1 MAIYLKVSNSL
12 NSLAAGLSDD
22 LKAAGNGVFQPHY
35 IITQTEGMNN
45 WLKLQLA
52 YKMGIAANCRFMKPN
67 DLLFHL
73 YLLLGGPFTQVLS
86 PQNLSWLLFKL
97 MGEPEFAEKYPEVA
111 AYFNEGEGESELKR
125 MGLAEKVADLFDQY
139 QVYRPEMIKEW
150 SQANPASLK
159 DDEWQAWLWAK
170 VKAVSGSALPDKTL
184 VGNYIL
190 ETLFYKGPHAGLA
203 SKMPA
208 VHLFGLSIITAYH
221 IKILHELSSYIDI
234 HFHIINPA
242 PVVYWFDDKSEK
254 QLARWRQK
262 GLEEQKSSDPRNVG
276 NALLTGWGR
285 VIQNTFGLFFQ
296 YDAFI
301 NAFEEIG
308 IEEPI
313 PDSLLHKVQH
323 DIFTAA
329 TDHRHLLSLEDIQDG
344 SLTINSCYT
353 IAREVEVLY
362 NYLVHLV
369 DQRQEYLSPRDIVVM
384 VSDIDAYAPYIK
396 AVFNNAPYKFRYTI
410 ADESYTDNDNLFNAL
425 YALLTI
431 NEDNFTAEAVMQ
443 LLDFSYIRNRF
454 GLNDPV
460 RLRSIVEAANIRFGI
475 EGKKSE
481 ETHFVSWRYGIQRIM
496 YGICM
501 SGEEE
506 YGYGD
511 DSFFPLDVQEGSD
524 AHETIRFCHFAE
536 VLMASIE
543 ERKKLRS
550 IADWVKYTEQVV
562 HNLVFEQQEEV
573 DEDYNALIKQLT
585 DYHSLND
592 YMQEPVAFEVFSH
605 SLLQALTGSTR
616 AGLFVNGGIT
626 FCSLIP
632 MRSIPFK
639 VVALMGLNFDKF
651 PRREIRSSFNLMEK
665 QWQRGDRNVKENDK
679 HLFLET
685 VLSAQQ
691 YLYISYVGRNAKD
704 NTPLPPSALVDELVD
719 YIISGVKDGAEK
731 VRDLLITQQP
741 LQGFSRKYSMGNDRL
756 YSYLNRYQDTGK
768 AVINQ
773 QKKIDPVT
781 FEEVTLDE
789 LVSFFKNPFK
799 AYYNKVLGIYYNDEQ
814 ILLSDTEL
822 FSLDNLQQWSIKN
835 QLLPVTEADKRTL
848 QKRLVK
854 KGQLPLNNMAFVA
867 IQQVEER
874 VHPVRTLYENA
885 TQGSPEQKVSFET
898 DIDGTLLKGTIS
910 NVYNDQLLQISWSRN
925 ETKYMVEAYVR
936 YLAGVA
942 SGTVKGMQ
950 YISGAKKEAIFN
962 ASGLSREAA
971 YSRLRELMK
980 IYKSGF
986 NKIVPFYPDFGT
998 APKDLPDLDS
1008 KAFDDLV
1015 EKKLNNY
1022 QFPCN
1027 DNYILQEYEKGFF
1040 SDEAVLA
1047 EYKQL
1052 CGQLIVP
1059 LAEIF
1064 PDYYA

>member
-942 SGTVKGMQ
+942 SGAVKGMQ

>member
-111 AYFNEGEGESELKR
+111 TYFNEGEGESELKR

-139 QVYRPEMIKEW
+139 QVYRPEMIKDW
-150 SQANPASLK
+150 SLANPALLK

-190 ETLFYKGPHAGLA
+190 ETLFYKGPHTGL
-203 SKMPA
+203 STKMPA

-323 DIFTAA
+323 DIFSAA
-329 TDHRHLLSLEDIQDG
+329 TDHRHLLSLEDVQDG
-344 SLTINSCYT
+344 SITINSCYT

-460 RLRSIVEAANIRFGI
+460 HLRSIVEAANIRFGI

-536 VLMASIE
+536 VLMAAIE

-550 IADWVKYTEQVV
+550 ISDWVKYTEQVV
-562 HNLVFEQQEEV
+562 HSLVFEQQEEV
-573 DEDYNALIKQLT
+573 DEDYNTLIKQLT

-605 SLLQALTGSTR
+605 SLLQALTGTTR

-651 PRREIRSSFNLMEK
+651 PRREIKSSFNLMEK

-691 YLYISYVGRNAKD
+691 YLYVSYVGRNAKD

-756 YSYLNRYQDTGK
+756 YSYLNSHQDAGK

-781 FEEVTLDE
+781 FEEINLDE

-835 QLLPVTEADKRTL
+835 QLLPVTEADKRML
-848 QKRLVK
+848 QKKLVK

-885 TQGSPEQKVSFET
+885 TQGSTEQKASFET
-898 DIDGTLLKGTIS
+898 DIDGTLLKGNI
-910 NVYNDQLLQISWSRN
+910 NNIYNDQLLQISWSKN

-936 YLAGVA
+936 YLAGIA
-942 SGTVKGMQ
+942 SGTVQGMQ
-950 YISGAKKEAIFN
+950 YISGAKKEAIFH
-962 ASGLSREAA
+962 ASRFSKEMA

-986 NKIVPFYPDFGT
+986 GKIVPFYPDFGT
-998 APKDLPDLDS
+998 VPKDLPDLDS
-1008 KAFDDLV
+1008 KAFDELV

-1040 SDEAVLA
+1040 SDETVLA
-1047 EYKQL
+1047 DYKRL
-1052 CGQLIVP
+1052 CEQLIVP

-1064 PDYYA
+1064 PDYYV

>member
-12 NSLAAGLSDD
+12 NSLASGLSDD

-97 MGEPEFAEKYPEVA
+97 MGEPAFAEKYPEVA
-111 AYFNEGEGESELKR
+111 TYFNEGEGESELKR

-150 SQANPASLK
+150 SQANPDLLK

-170 VKAVSGSALPDKTL
+170 VKAVSGNALPDKTL

-190 ETLFYKGPHAGLA
+190 ETLFYKGPHAGL
-203 SKMPA
+203 STKMPA

-323 DIFTAA
+323 DIFSAA
-329 TDHRHLLSLEDIQDG
+329 TDHRLLLSLEDVQDG
-344 SLTINSCYT
+344 SITINSCYT

-460 RLRSIVEAANIRFGI
+460 HLRSIVEAANIRFGI

-536 VLMASIE
+536 VLMAAIE

-562 HNLVFEQQEEV
+562 HSLVFEQQEEV

-651 PRREIRSSFNLMEK
+651 PRREIKSSFNLMEK

-731 VRDLLITQQP
+731 VRDMLITQQP

-756 YSYLNRYQDTGK
+756 YSYLNSHQDTGK

-773 QKKIDPVT
+773 QKKIDPII
-781 FEEVTLDE
+781 FGEINLDE

-835 QLLPVTEADKRTL
+835 QLLPVTEADKRIL

-885 TQGSPEQKVSFET
+885 TQGATEQKASFET
-898 DIDGTLLKGTIS
+898 TIDGTLLKGTI
-910 NVYNDQLLQISWSRN
+910 NNIYNDQLIQISWSKN

-936 YLAGVA
+936 YLAGIA
-942 SGTVKGMQ
+942 SGTVQGMQ
-950 YISGAKKEAIFN
+950 YISGAKKEAIFQ
-962 ASGLSREAA
+962 ATRISKEMA
-971 YSRLRELMK
+971 YNRLGELMK

-986 NKIVPFYPDFGT
+986 EKIVPFYPDFGT
-998 APKDLPDLDS
+998 QPKDLPDLDS
-1008 KAFDDLV
+1008 KAFDELV

-1040 SDEAVLA
+1040 SDETVLA
-1047 EYKQL
+1047 DYKRL
-1052 CGQLIVP
+1052 CDQLIVP

-1064 PDYYA
+1064 PEYYE

>member
-12 NSLAAGLSDD
+12 NSLASSLSDD

-97 MGEPEFAEKYPEVA
+97 LGEPEFAEKYPEVA
-111 AYFNEGEGESELKR
+111 AYFNEGEGESDLKR
-125 MGLAEKVADLFDQY
+125 MGLAEKVADLLDQY
-139 QVYRPEMIKEW
+139 QVYRPEMIREW
-150 SQANPASLK
+150 SQANPALLK
-159 DDEWQAWLWAK
+159 DDDWQAWLWAK
-170 VKAVSGSALPDKTL
+170 VKALSGNALPDKTL
-184 VGNYIL
+184 VGNHIL
-190 ETLFYKGPHAGLA
+190 ETLFYKGPHAGL
-203 SKMPA
+203 SNKMPA

-221 IKILHELSSYIDI
+221 VKILHELSSYIDI

-262 GLEEQKSSDPRNVG
+262 GLEEQKSTDPMNVG
-276 NALLTGWGR
+276 NPLLTGWGR

-296 YDAFI
+296 YEAFI
-301 NAFEEIG
+301 NAYEEIG

-313 PDSLLHKVQH
+313 ADTLLHKIQH
-323 DIFTAA
+323 DIFSAA
-329 TDHRHLLSLEDIQDG
+329 TTDRHPLTLEDVQDG
-344 SLTINSCYT
+344 TVTINSCYT

-369 DQRQEYLSPRDIVVM
+369 DQRQESLSPRDIVVM

-396 AVFNNAPYKFRYTI
+396 AVFNNAPHKFRYTI

-431 NEDNFTAEAVMQ
+431 NEENFTAETVMQ

-460 RLRSIVEAANIRFGI
+460 RIRNVVEAANIRFGI
-475 EGKKSE
+475 EGSKTE

-511 DSFFPLDVQEGSD
+511 DSFFPLDMQEGSD

-543 ERKKLRS
+543 DRRKLRT
-550 IADWVKYTEQVV
+550 IPDWVKYAEQIV

-573 DEDYNALIKQLT
+573 DEDYNTLIKQLT
-585 DYHSLND
+585 DYNALNE
-592 YMQEPVAFEVFSH
+592 YMQQPVAFEVFSH
-605 SLLQALTGSTR
+605 SLLQALTGTTR

-651 PRREIRSSFNLMEK
+651 PRREIKSSFNLMEK

-691 YLYISYVGRNAKD
+691 YLYISYAGRNAKD
-704 NTPLPPSALVDELVD
+704 NSLLPPSALVDELVD
-719 YIISGVKDGAEK
+719 YIVSGVEDGAEK
-731 VRDLLITQQP
+731 VRELLITQQP
-741 LQGFSRKYSMGNDRL
+741 LQGFSRKYSMGDDRL
-756 YSYLNRYQDTGK
+756 YSYLNAFTVSGK
-768 AVINQ
+768 EVINP
-773 QKKIDPVT
+773 QKKVDPLT
-781 FEEVTLDE
+781 FDEVSLEE

-814 ILLSDTEL
+814 ILLSETEL
-822 FSLDNLQQWSIKN
+822 FSLNNLQKWGIKN
-835 QLLPVTEADKRTL
+835 QLLPVGEGDTRTL
-848 QKRLVK
+848 QKTLVK
-854 KGQLPLNNMAFVA
+854 KGQLPLSNMAFVA
-867 IQQVEER
+867 IQQVEEG
-874 VHPVRTLYENA
+874 VHPVRTLYEA
-885 TQGSPEQKVSFET
+885 CTQGATEQRASFET
-898 DIDGTLLKGTIS
+898 TIDGTLLKGHINS
-910 NVYNDQLLQISWSRN
+910 IYHDQLLQISWSKS
-925 ETKYMVEAYVR
+925 ETKYLVEAYVR
-936 YLAGVA
+936 YLAGIA
-942 SGTVKGMQ
+942 SGAVKGMQ
-950 YISGAKKEAIFN
+950 FISGGRKEAVFT
-962 ASGLSREAA
+962 AARLSKELA
-971 YSRLRELMK
+971 YSRLRELLA

-986 NKIVPFYPDFGT
+986 NQIFAFYPDFGSKP
-998 APKDLPDLDS
+998 ADLKELDVD
-1008 KAFDDLV
+1008 KFAKLV
-1015 EKKLNNY
+1015 ENKLNNY
-1022 QFPCN
+1022 QYPCN
-1027 DNYILQEYEKGFF
+1027 DNYIMQEYEKGFF
-1040 SDEAVLA
+1040 EEEHVLA
-1047 EYKQL
+1047 AYKRACEL
-1052 CGQLIVP
+1052 LIVP

-1064 PDYYA
+1064 PDYYD